1 MRTICLGIALFA
13 LVAAPVQAC
22 APHGGKRAPVPQLGA
37 AIIIVLQHTQLP
49 TLDIQKVRERQA
61 EIARLASKGRESEA
75 RKVEEETMSMLGYT
89 KAWTRCG
96 PGTFSWLKRAEYQ
109 PEAMH
114 SAPRPARFAAAAR

>member
-13 LVAAPVQAC
+13 IMTAPVLAC
-22 APHGGKRAPVPQLGA
+22 TPHSGKRVSVPQLGA
-37 AIIIVLQHTQLP
+37 AIIIVLQHTQLS
-49 TLDIQKVRERQA
+49 TLDIQKIRERQA
-61 EIARLASKGRESEA
+61 EIARLASKGKESEA
-75 RKVEEETMSMLGYT
+75 RKVEEEVMSVLGYT

-114 SAPRPARFAAAAR
+114 SAPHPARFADAAR